1 MNRENSIKR
10 AGIFG
15 IAGNLFLFIIKGTV
29 GFITHSQ
36 AMIADAANSAG
47 DIFSSSM
54 TFIGN
59 KIANIY
65 FSIINNKFNFIPNS
79 TSAKFNVIPIASI
92 TNTNT

>member
-1 MNRENSIKR
+1 MFDFIT
-10 AGIFG
+10 
-15 IAGNLFLFIIKGTV
+15 FIISNSGTY
-29 GFITHSQ
+29 F
-36 AMIADAANSAG
+36 
-47 DIFSSSM
+47 FSRIIIV
-54 TFIGN
+54 IGN